1 MTPYAKLVLYFSII
15 GVLLLCS
22 AFFSCADMVYSS
34 VSLSRLERTKG
45 KRAKLAYRLAKNYE
59 STIVAILFGN
69 NLVNIVASS
78 LGAAVAL
85 LDIAPFNEN
94 PSVAALVI
102 ELSMLVIIL
111 CFGEILPKTIGKR
124 FNFRLSLAFA
134 PIVKALGYVF
144 YPFVKMSNWIAR
156 GISKPMLD
164 QIEEDDET
172 KTDEELQAMVD
183 FIEEEGLIDEDQSE
197 LLSRSIEFKDTEAF
211 MVMTPR
217 VNIEALEFGEDP
229 ITALESGK
237 LNHSRIP
244 VYRKN
249 LDNIEGYIPLKNLQR
264 AVLSGEKPEIADL
277 LLPILSVPRS
287 MPISAVLDLFK
298 QEKRHIALV
307 KDEFGGNEGILTMED
322 ILEELVGEMY
332 DESETKVEDIEKT
345 EKRNVYHVRGITEFE
360 ALLEYFSIPVPEEEV
375 SYSTVSGF
383 IVERLGRFA
392 EVGDK
397 VTYGKLDFLVE
408 KAGPYVV
415 ESALVTYH
423 PRRKVQ

>member
-1 MTPYAKLVLYFSII
+1 MTPYAKMVLYFSII
-15 GVLLLCS
+15 AVLMLCS

-34 VSLSRLERTKG
+34 VSLSRLERTPG
-45 KRAKLAYRLAKNYE
+45 KRAKKAYDLAKNYE
-59 STIVAILFGN
+59 NTIVAILFGN

-78 LGAAVAL
+78 LGAAISL
-85 LDIAPFNEN
+85 LDLAPFNKN

-102 ELSMLVIIL
+102 ELSMLGLIL

-124 FNFRLSLAFA
+124 FNYRLSLAFCD
-134 PIVKALGYVF
+134 IVKGLGYLF
-144 YPFVKMSNWIAR
+144 YPFVKISHWFAR
-156 GISKPMLD
+156 LVSRPVLN

-183 FIEEEGLIDEDQSE
+183 VIEEEGLIDEDQSE
-197 LLSRSIEFKDTEAF
+197 LLSRSIEFKDTQAF

-217 VNIEALEFGEDP
+217 VNIEALEFGDDP
-229 ITALESGK
+229 ITALEKGK

-244 VYRKN
+244 VFRKN

-264 AVLSGEKPEIADL
+264 EVLSGKKPEISDL

-332 DESETKVEDIEKT
+332 DESETKIEDIEKT
-345 EKRNVYHVRGITEFE
+345 DKRNVYHVRGITEFD
-360 ALLEYFSIPVPEEEV
+360 ALLEYFGLPLPEEEV

-383 IVERLGRFA
+383 LVERLGRFA

-397 VTYGKLDFLVE
+397 VKYGKLDFTVE

-415 ESALVTYH
+415 ESALVVYH
-423 PRRKVQ
+423 PRRKA